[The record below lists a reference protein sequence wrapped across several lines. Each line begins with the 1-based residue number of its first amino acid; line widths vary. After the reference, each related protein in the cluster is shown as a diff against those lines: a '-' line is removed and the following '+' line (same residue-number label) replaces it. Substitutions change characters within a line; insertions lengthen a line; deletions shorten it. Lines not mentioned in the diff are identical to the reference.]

1 MKRKRLIAIALLLLL
16 LVTMFPGAAFCAEGQ
31 GSYHVLI
38 NNTELGTDSKVVDGK
53 TYIPLEEVSQALNA
67 LVETDIQSKTI
78 SMTTL
83 ENIVPAV
90 VKKVSPSVVGIIGK
104 IKRVSNNYNSGSDNL
119 MFGTGII
126 YKSNGYIV
134 TNAHVVKDMEK
145 IVVVL
150 SNSKS
155 YTARLKAIDE
165 QFDLAL
171 IKIDKGF
178 LTPAVFGDINTVEV
192 GQTVIAIGT
201 PMSFSLRNSATKGII
216 SGMNRSAES
225 EYRFIQ
231 SDVAINGGNSGG
243 PLVNM
248 KGEVIGIN
256 SVKYVG
262 YGVEGLSFSIPV
274 DTVQFVISHFEKYG
288 KVKRPYLG
296 AGFSESLAAKYG
308 LPTSEGLTIASITS
322 DSPAEAAG
330 LQEDDKLIDVDGIP
344 VHTKVDYNELMKSY
358 LPGDS
363 VKLNIQRKGRG
374 MLVKVTFSEN

>member
-1 MKRKRLIAIALLLLL
+1 MKRKRIVAVALLLLCTIL
-16 LVTMFPGAAFCAEGQ
+16 PGSVFSADGQNSYRLV
-31 GSYHVLI
+31 V
-38 NNTELGTDSKVVDGK
+38 NNTEVSSDAKVIDGK

-67 LVETDIQSKTI
+67 KVQTDSRNNTI
-78 SMTTL
+78 LMTTA
-83 ENIVPAV
+83 EYTIPDI
-90 VKKVSPSVVGIIGK
+90 VKKVSPSVAGIIGK
-104 IKRVSNNYNSGSDNL
+104 VKNTGSNYDSSADNL

-126 YKSNGYIV
+126 YKSNGYII

-150 SNSKS
+150 SNSKAYS
-155 YTARLKAIDE
+155 ARLKAIDE

-178 LTPAVFGDINTVEV
+178 LTPAVFGDINEVEV

-201 PMSFSLRNSATKGII
+201 PMSFSLRNSATEGII

-274 DTVQFVISHFEKYG
+274 DTVKYVINHFEKYG
-288 KVKRPYLG
+288 KVKRAFLG
-296 AGFSESLAAKYG
+296 ADFSESLTAKYG
-308 LPTSEGLTIASITS
+308 LPTSEGLTITGITP
-322 DSPAEAAG
+322 DSPAESAG
-330 LQEDDKLIDVDGIP
+330 LAENDKLIDIDGTQ
-344 VHTKVDYNELMKSY
+344 VHTIVDYNELMKNF
-358 LPGDS
+358 LPNDS
-363 VKLNIQRKGRG
+363 ALLKIRRNGKEIQ
-374 MLVKVTFSEN
+374 VKVIFSDNE